1 MAEPS
6 SYYFLHYADRALL
19 KANEYLGRGPQSP
32 GGGVDP
38 DASDQDVSNH
48 AALVELTEALEY
60 FSNWATELSVR
71 LEAAG
76 VVELVRVEP

>member
-6 SYYFLHYADRALL
+6 SYYFLRYADRALIR
-19 KANEYLGRGPQSP
+19 ANEYLGRGPHSP
-32 GGGVDP
+32 RGSVDP
-38 DASDQDVSNH
+38 EASDQEVSNH

-71 LEAAG
+71 LEDAG
-76 VVELVRVEP
+76 VIELVRGEP